1 MYVIPHNILGFI
13 NCYHDCSPEFKKNP
27 CVYITFDSDTTPYD
41 IIVING
47 E

>member
-1 MYVIPHNILGFI
+1 MTVHLNL
-13 NCYHDCSPEFKKNP
+13 KKNP